1 MIVKF
6 IHTSHLNP
14 LKMINNQYICI
25 SKCKGLK
32 MFAIYREIELCK
44 KCENSKIFFFGLQ

>member
-1 MIVKF
+1 MKF

-14 LKMINNQYICI
+14 LKMNNNQYICI
-25 SKCKGLK
+25 SKCKGLI

-44 KCENSKIFFFGLQ
+44 LCENSKIFFLCLQ